1 MFKRLI
7 VFITGIAL
15 VIVGCKKPL
24 EGWNKHVH
32 DEDVLN
38 AQNTINESLLSKH
51 ITTLASDEFEGRFPG
66 TTGEDKTVEYLTET
80 YKKLGLKPG
89 NPDGTWLQK
98 ATMTGVLTDLKAQFI
113 TDDERWVL
121 KDGIDIVGNS
131 YQTTNQVNLL
141 NADIVFCGYGVNA
154 PE

>member
-7 VFITGIAL
+7 VFITGITL

-32 DEDVLN
+32 DEDVLK

-51 ITTLASDEFEGRFPG
+51 IATLASDEFEGRFPG

-80 YKKLGLKPG
+80 YKKPHKSFPILYRMDLSFEVELGEPINCKVIRIETIYIGEP
-89 NPDGTWLQK
+89 
-98 ATMTGVLTDLKAQFI
+98 
-113 TDDERWVL
+113 
-121 KDGIDIVGNS
+121 
-131 YQTTNQVNLL
+131 
-141 NADIVFCGYGVNA
+141 
-154 PE
+154 